1 MLLNKQLMWM
11 AGQAEN
17 TWLFFLGEK
26 PTNMA
31 PFTFT
36 KKAMLTEC
44 IHSNLH
50 ERKDRKNTM

>member
-1 MLLNKQLMWM
+1 M

-17 TWLFFLGEK
+17 TWLFFWGEK

>member
-1 MLLNKQLMWM
+1 MDGRPGREYMVV
-11 AGQAEN
+11 
-17 TWLFFLGEK
+17 FLGEE

-50 ERKDRKNTM
+50 ERKVRKNTI